1 VSLIA
6 PLTNLIATP
15 VLGLAQPMLFLAL
28 LLAPLRPAARFV
40 ADAVHPLLALFDVVS
55 VAGARVPYASITVA
69 PTLLAAVLAG
79 LISTALIVACV
90 GRFPGRPLVAA
101 IAGLALLTWLPALP
115 VAASGVELHMIDVG
129 QGDALALRTPRGRWI
144 LFDAGRVWKGGDAG
158 RSSVIPYVRRRG
170 GQVEAFVLSHPHDDH
185 VGGAASVLD
194 ALRPRRYLDA
204 AYAGGSDA
212 YRASLTVAARRG
224 IAWQRVDP
232 GDTLVVDDVTLQILA
247 PDSAWTAGLDDAN
260 DASAVVLAAYG
271 RVRFLLTGDAETR
284 EEAWL
289 VAAANADLRA
299 DVLKV
304 AHHGSRTS
312 TSPAFLAAVR
322 PRVALISVGAGNR
335 YGHPGARVLEDL
347 AASGAIVL
355 RTDRSG
361 SVVVRSDGQTLFLDV
376 EGESWP
382 LSMPSPPRSSERR

>member
-1 VSLIA
+1 
-6 PLTNLIATP
+6 
-15 VLGLAQPMLFLAL
+15 M
-28 LLAPLRPAARFV
+28 
-40 ADAVHPLLALFDVVS
+40 
-55 VAGARVPYASITVA
+55 
-69 PTLLAAVLAG
+69 
-79 LISTALIVACV
+79 
-90 GRFPGRPLVAA
+90 
-101 IAGLALLTWLPALP
+101 
-115 VAASGVELHMIDVG
+115 ELHMIDVG

-158 RSSVIPYVRRRG
+158 RSSVIPYIRRRG
-170 GQVEAFVLSHPHDDH
+170 GIVEAFVLSHPHDDH
-185 VGGAASVLD
+185 VGGAASVLEG
-194 ALRPRRYLDA
+194 LRPRRYLDA

-212 YRASLTVAARRG
+212 YRASLAVAARRS
-224 IAWQRVDP
+224 IVWERVHP
-232 GDTLVVDDVTLQILA
+232 GDSLVVDDVTLRILA

-260 DASAVVLAAYG
+260 DASAVVVAEFGAS
-271 RVRFLLTGDAETR
+271 RFLLTGDAETA

-289 VAAANADLRA
+289 VRAAGAGLRA

-347 AASGAIVL
+347 AAAGAIVL

-361 SVVVRSDGQTLFLDV
+361 SVVVRSDGQDLFLDV

-382 LSMPSPPRSSERR
+382 LSVPSAPPSSERR

>member
-1 VSLIA
+1 
-6 PLTNLIATP
+6 
-15 VLGLAQPMLFLAL
+15 
-28 LLAPLRPAARFV
+28 
-40 ADAVHPLLALFDVVS
+40 
-55 VAGARVPYASITVA
+55 
-69 PTLLAAVLAG
+69 
-79 LISTALIVACV
+79 
-90 GRFPGRPLVAA
+90 
-101 IAGLALLTWLPALP
+101 
-115 VAASGVELHMIDVG
+115 MIDVG

-232 GDTLVVDDVTLQILA
+232 GDTLIVDDVTLHILA

-271 RVRFLLTGDAETR
+271 RTRFLLTGDAETR

-304 AHHGSRTS
+304 SHHGSRTS
-312 TSPAFLAAVR
+312 SSPAFLAAVR

-347 AASGAIVL
+347 AATGAIVL

-361 SVVVRSDGQTLFLDV
+361 SVVVRSDGRSLFLDV